1 MTSPVIAIDGPAG
14 SGKSTLARAV
24 ADALGLPT
32 LETGAMYRAVT
43 WAVLRAG
50 IDPGDAAAV
59 ADLAR
64 RVTVEVGERIYV
76 EMPGGPGA
84 SPEIP
89 GGPGVSP
96 EITDVTEAIRGRE
109 VTAAVSAVSAN
120 PEVRAVLVEA
130 QRRWIEEH
138 GGGVVE
144 GRDVGTVVVPDAAL
158 KLFVVASE
166 EERARRRRQDDEGP
180 GAAGPTGLEQTL
192 ESIRR
197 RDSIDSSRAVSPLAV
212 AADAVVLDTTG
223 RPIPDLVA
231 EVVVRWWMVQEDT

>member
-1 MTSPVIAIDGPAG
+1 MSSPVIAIDGPAG

-50 IDPGDAAAV
+50 IDPGDTAAV
-59 ADLAR
+59 AELAK
-64 RVTVEVGERIYV
+64 RVTIEVGERICV
-76 EMPGGPGA
+76 DDPGVPGMSPGGA
-84 SPEIP
+84 
-89 GGPGVSP
+89 
-96 EITDVTEAIRGRE
+96 DVTGAIRSPE

-120 PEVRAVLVEA
+120 PAVRAVLVEV
-130 QRRWIEEH
+130 QRRWIEAH
-138 GGGVVE
+138 GAAVVE
-144 GRDVGTVVVPDAAL
+144 GRDIGTVVVPDAAL

-166 EERARRRRQDDEGP
+166 EERARRRRQDDERPGYSGP
-180 GAAGPTGLEQTL
+180 AGLEQTL

-197 RDSIDSSRAVSPLAV
+197 RDAIDSSRTASPLAV
-212 AADAVVLDTTG
+212 ATDAVVLDTTG

>member
-1 MTSPVIAIDGPAG
+1 LASPVIAIDGPAG

-50 IDPGDAAAV
+50 LPPGDAAAV
-59 ADLAR
+59 ADLAG
-64 RVTVEVGERIYV
+64 RVVIEVGERIV
-76 EMPGGPGA
+76 VDWPGG
-84 SPEIP
+84 S
-89 GGPGVSP
+89 GVPP
-96 EITDVTEAIRGRE
+96 EITDVTGAIRGPE
-109 VTAAVSAVSAN
+109 VTAAVSAVAAN
-120 PEVRAVLVEA
+120 PEVRTVLVEA

-138 GGGVVE
+138 GGGVIE
-144 GRDVGTVVVPDAAL
+144 GRDIGTVVAPDAAL
-158 KLFVVASE
+158 KLFLVATE
-166 EERARRRRQDDEGP
+166 EERARRRRRQDEEGP
-180 GAAGPTGLEQTL
+180 DAVLGLEQTL

-197 RDSIDSSRAVSPLAV
+197 RDAIDSSRSMSPLAV

-231 EVVVRWWMVQEDT
+231 EVVVRWWMAQEER